1 MPTPDRLK
9 LPELYVIGAP
19 KAGTTSVAAWL
30 AQHPD
35 VYWSVPKEPFFWAS
49 DFPGVRSHY
58 GFDTFE
64 AYQELFR
71 SPTAQSAVRRGEGS
85 TFYLY
90 SETAPGDIQAAV
102 PDARFVA
109 CLREPAAQ
117 VLSFHRSQLVALNE
131 DEPDVGRAWERAL
144 AGGMPETVTPLDP
157 KLVDYPLIGRQGEA
171 LARWVDEVGRD
182 NLHVILVDDL
192 AKDPARVWADLLGF
206 AGLDGTFQPDFA
218 SRNAS
223 DKTYRSKTLRKLTH
237 RPPKALAPAMR
248 SLRQW
253 SRTTNAPGVKRLK
266 KMAWKPE
273 ARPEAPP
280 ETVRAI
286 ARYFASDVEVIG
298 KLLDRDLSHWTT
310 KYD

>member
-9 LPELYVIGAP
+9 MPELFVIGAP

-49 DFPGVRSHY
+49 DFPGIRRHY
-58 GFDTFE
+58 GFDTLE
-64 AYQELFR
+64 SYQQLFS
-71 SPTAQSAVRRGEGS
+71 SPAAQSAVRRGEGS

-90 SETAPGDIQAAV
+90 SQTAPVDIRAAV
-102 PDARFVA
+102 PGARFVA
-109 CLREPAAQ
+109 CVRDPAAQ

-131 DEPDVGRAWERAL
+131 DEPDLGRAWQRSL
-144 AGGMPETVTPLDP
+144 AGGMPGVTPLDP

-171 LARWVDEVGRD
+171 LARWVDEVGRE
-182 NLHVILVDDL
+182 NIHVIVVDDL
-192 AKDPARVWADLLGF
+192 AKDPAAVWTDLLAF
-206 AGLDGTFQPDFA
+206 AGLDPSFQPDF
-218 SRNAS
+218 RRLNAS
-223 DKTYRSKTLRKLTH
+223 DKTYRSKALRQLTH

-248 SLRQW
+248 NLRQW
-253 SRTTNAPGVKRLK
+253 SRTTNAPGVQRLK
-266 KMAWKPE
+266 KLAWRPE
-273 ARPEAPP
+273 ARPDAPP
-280 ETVRAI
+280 EVSQAI
-286 ARYFASDVEVIG
+286 ARYFASDVEVMG